1 MDRDL
6 SFLAEKINGAKRP
19 EDIFGNLNGSPEEQK
34 EHIRNTYH
42 QLSRQ
47 VHPDKFASSDL
58 ESQCLAGKTMGIL
71 NNLHNEAQKRVDS
84 EIYGSGNSLS
94 NGSQE
99 FNVGSSNY
107 RISPDSITGDFSQ
120 VYFGERID
128 QQGQT
133 EQVCVKVAKTLDEND
148 LLKNE
153 AKVLRVISHKSL
165 PSLVEHFMFEDQR
178 VANTFRKIEDSYD
191 LHTLRE
197 YFPNG
202 FPQEH
207 GVWVMDRLLSVL
219 GHLHTNSIIHGSIE
233 PGNILVRP
241 RDHNSFLIDF
251 ALSIPNATQDNTKYG
266 GLNDFSAPE
275 IDKDSRPHP
284 ATDMYSLGKSVVYLL
299 GGQGTDL
306 PKGIDSR
313 IENYLSGF
321 LQEDPKQRKD
331 DAWKAWHELKD
342 LRTEIFGASSQFLPL
357 DVS

>member
-1 MDRDL
+1 MDKDL
-6 SFLAEKINGAKRP
+6 SFLAKKINRAKRP

-34 EHIRNTYH
+34 EQIKNTYH
-42 QLSRQ
+42 QLSRS
-47 VHPDKFASSDL
+47 VHPDKFVSSDL
-58 ESQCLAGKTMGIL
+58 ESRCLAGKTMGVL
-71 NNLHNEAQKRVDS
+71 NNLYNEAQKRIDS
-84 EIYGSGNSLS
+84 AIYGSKNSLN

-99 FNVGSSNY
+99 FNVGDCNY
-107 RISPDSITGDFSQ
+107 KIFAESIKGDFSQ
-120 VYFGERID
+120 VYFGERVD
-128 QQGQT
+128 KQGQT

-153 AKVLRVISHKSL
+153 ARVLKAISHKSL
-165 PSLVEHFMFEDQR
+165 PFLVEHFMFEDQR
-178 VANTFRKIEDSYD
+178 VANTFRKIENSYD
-191 LHTLRE
+191 LYTLRE

-202 FPQEH
+202 LPQEH

-251 ALSIPNATQDNTKYG
+251 VLSISNATQDAVGYG

-275 IDKDSRPHP
+275 IDKDSKPHP
-284 ATDMYSLGKSVVYLL
+284 ATDMYSLGKSMVYLF
-299 GGQGTDL
+299 GGQDTDL

-313 IENYLSGF
+313 IKTYLSGF

-342 LRTEIFGASSQFLPL
+342 LRTEIFGAPSQFLPL
-357 DVS
+357 DIS